1 MGNPDFLILDEPTAG
16 LDPKQIIE
24 IRELIKELGKDHTVI
39 LSSHILPEVS
49 EICRRVMII
58 NEGRIVA
65 DGDPGTIGAGLFD
78 ASRIV
83 VTAASDA
90 STVEGIL
97 KGVRG
102 VSSFVAQHGTE
113 TDAVEYL
120 IESEKGTD
128 IRAKIFS
135 AFADRKVPLIGLRVK
150 NATLEEIFL
159 ELTSGVKE
167 VVK

>member
-1 MGNPDFLILDEPTAG
+1 MT
-16 LDPKQIIE
+16 
-24 IRELIKELGKDHTVI
+24 
-39 LSSHILPEVS
+39 
-49 EICRRVMII
+49 CRGVR
-58 NEGRIVA
+58 
-65 DGDPGTIGAGLFD
+65 GAITTD
-78 ASRIV
+78 DNSR
-83 VTAASDA
+83 
-90 STVEGIL
+90 EGIL